1 VCKIA
6 LLLGLGGGENNENE
20 NAEGAVLEA
29 KARAG
34 RKHDRR
40 GIVKNSTCF
49 CYLLID

>member
-1 VCKIA
+1 MAFKLILFLIPLVCKLA
-6 LLLGLGGGENNENE
+6 LLLGEEKENE

-40 GIVKNSTCF
+40 GIVKN
-49 CYLLID
+49 

>member
-1 VCKIA
+1 MAFAFKQLLLFLIPLVCKQ
-6 LLLGLGGGENNENE
+6 LLGGENNENE

-40 GIVKNSTCF
+40 GIVKN
-49 CYLLID
+49 